1 MIQMEMILKTYT
13 IVLHKYLSTT
23 SGRMLQL
30 VLQHDAGKKL
40 IELIGYQKT
49 AADSDK
55 NLIFK
60 KGHEINSY
68 TRQTK
73 YKKYIKTKAKNEGI
87 KQLKQT

>member
-1 MIQMEMILKTYT
+1 
-13 IVLHKYLSTT
+13 
-23 SGRMLQL
+23 MLQL
-30 VLQHDAGKKL
+30 VLQHDAGKKAYWL
-40 IELIGYQKT
+40 SK
-49 AADSDK
+49 DSSRFCFV
-55 NLIFK
+55 LIFK